1 MMFPSN
7 FDDEIIKL
15 KEVVSNRLNIAAKEI
30 VEEEVKKILGRVKI
44 LKQVD
49 LDSLQYEWFI
59 EKLKDN

>member
-1 MMFPSN
+1 MFPSN